1 MGTTAQKLEYLQG
14 TKDTLKAQLTTKG
27 VTIPTNA
34 TFRQMANLVGNIQT
48 GAEIE
53 TKIVELTDST
63 KVFTVSGFSFLPD
76 CIMLFKCNNPGN
88 YSNHIKSIIATPSEY
103 RMAANTYICPRYPNE
118 DPAIYLTTTFSNG
131 SVTFSA
137 GTNLNFREASYMAI
151 AIKGFTP
158 PPFPAPVS

>member
-63 KVFTVSGFSFLPD
+63 KVFTVSGFSFLQIVS
-76 CIMLFKCNNPGN
+76 CYLNA
-88 YSNHIKSIIATPSEY
+88 IIQVT
-103 RMAANTYICPRYPNE
+103 IQ
-118 DPAIYLTTTFSNG
+118 TT
-131 SVTFSA
+131 
-137 GTNLNFREASYMAI
+137 
-151 AIKGFTP
+151 
-158 PPFPAPVS
+158 